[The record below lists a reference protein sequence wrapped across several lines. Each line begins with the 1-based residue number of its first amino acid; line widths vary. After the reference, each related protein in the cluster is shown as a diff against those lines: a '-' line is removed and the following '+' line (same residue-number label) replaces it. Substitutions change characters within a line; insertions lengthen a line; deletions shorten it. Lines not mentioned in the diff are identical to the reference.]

1 MIASRNWHLLKGF
14 FLRDVSTKYAGTLVG
29 GLWALGQ
36 PVLLLL
42 IYSFVFRKIFKVEFP
57 ELESHSFT
65 AFVAIALW
73 PWMAFQESVMR
84 GSQSIVGNAALI
96 KKVAFPNELLVI
108 SAVASNFAIQFAG
121 FCAVMLVLAAAGEPL
136 SIRAVPVVLLCW
148 TVLFVLATVITMLLA
163 ALQVFLKDIDHLLG
177 PAFMIAFYATPVLY
191 PLSKVP
197 DVIVPLMSLNPVVH
211 VIEPMRTAIMF
222 GKLGDVVELLPV
234 VAALVV
240 VAPLVRMVFVR
251 LSQSFEDFV

>member
-1 MIASRNWHLLKGF
+1 M
-14 FLRDVSTKYAGTLVG
+14 
-29 GLWALGQ
+29 
-36 PVLLLL
+36 
-42 IYSFVFRKIFKVEFP
+42 
-57 ELESHSFT
+57 
-65 AFVAIALW
+65 
-73 PWMAFQESVMR
+73 
-84 GSQSIVGNAALI
+84 GNAALI